1 MNQVPEPARR
11 YESYSHEAMAAEV
24 ADGNDP
30 ATAGRIGEQWAG
42 LAARLR
48 ESAQALGAISARAGE
63 AFDGPAGEALRR
75 TLAKAESWSGH
86 ATELS
91 LCLSDAVGRQ
101 AGIAA
106 RARDEMPPPV
116 PYDPAAMIREAAA
129 SGSFAALAG
138 LSDAMEQ
145 RRAAAEE
152 ARQKAIDVLNA
163 RDAALRESVP
173 GRFFDE
179 PPELGER

>member
-1 MNQVPEPARR
+1 MNQVPEPTRR

-30 ATAGRIGEQWAG
+30 STAGQIGEQWSG
-42 LAARLR
+42 MAARLR
-48 ESAQALGAISARAGE
+48 ESAQALGTISAAAGE
-63 AFDGPAGEALRR
+63 AFEGPAGQALRK
-75 TLAKAESWSGH
+75 TLAKARSWSGH

-91 LCLSDAVGRQ
+91 VSLSDAVARQ

-116 PYDPAAMIREAAA
+116 PYDPVAMIREAAA
-129 SGSFAALAG
+129 TGGLVALAG

-173 GRFFDE
+173 TRFFDE
-179 PPELGER
+179 PPELGQR